1 MSPSGLMVKGD
12 IHPCDPL
19 QPVNLA
25 ARSAYQYTSINMIM
39 RQALLVVSLLIAPVL
54 LWAQE
59 EDPDPNNMVPNGSFE
74 DVNGKLKRLGSIEM
88 ATGWKSPTSVNADL
102 FSENVPGAPIS
113 APRNQYGDQGALT
126 GVNYAGVRW
135 WSYAG
140 KEPRSYLQAKF
151 KKPLKKGQK
160 YCVKYYVSLAD
171 LSKYGTNELG
181 AYISKLTI
189 GKKEAVNLTY
199 TPQVPNLRSKVYD
212 DYYSWQGVCGVFNA
226 AGDEQF
232 LLIGNFAANEK
243 TDNVKIKRPKGESRP
258 QMMNAYYYIDDVSVT
273 PIKSDSECSCEQLD
287 KAESEHIFSRRG
299 VINPN
304 LKPAEKADQ
313 MVFYFKRFQRAIDR
327 SMETWVDELV
337 AHMKADPSFRIKLV
351 GHVDATEKDRM
362 RMRPD
367 LEKLAQERAET
378 VKEALVESGIDAG
391 RITTGAG
398 SMEADPDED
407 VSEVGMS
414 KSRRVEVE
422 LVK

>member
-1 MSPSGLMVKGD
+1 MLLMPGS
-12 IHPCDPL
+12 I
-19 QPVNLA
+19 LA
-25 ARSAYQYTSINMIM
+25 QDEN
-39 RQALLVVSLLIAPVL
+39 
-54 LWAQE
+54 
-59 EDPDPNNMVPNGSFE
+59 DDNNMVPNGSFE
-74 DVNGKLKRLGSIEM
+74 EVSGKLKRMGSIEM

-102 FSENVPGAPIS
+102 FSEDVAGAPIS
-113 APRNQYGDQGALT
+113 SPRNQYGDQSALT
-126 GVNYAGVRW
+126 GVNYAGLRW

-171 LSKYGTNELG
+171 LSKYGTNEVG
-181 AYISKLTI
+181 AYIAKLI
-189 GKKEAVNLTY
+189 VAKKEPVNLTY
-199 TPQVPNLRSKVYD
+199 TPQVPNLRSKIHD
-212 DYYSWQGVCGVFNA
+212 DMYTWQGVCGVFDA
-226 AGDEQF
+226 AGEEQF

-273 PIKSDSECSCEQLD
+273 PIKSNSECSCEQLD

-299 VINPN
+299 VINAN

-313 MVFYFKRFQRAIDR
+313 MVFYFKRFQRAIDK
-327 SMETWVDELV
+327 SMETWLDELV
-337 AHMKADPSFRIKLV
+337 AHMQADGTMRIKLT

-367 LEKLAQERAET
+367 LEQLALERADT
-378 VKEALVESGIDAG
+378 VKEALVEAGVDAA
-391 RITTGAG
+391 RISTSAA
-398 SMEADPDED
+398 SMDEAPDED

-414 KSRRVEVE
+414 KSRRVEVD